1 MVKIIIYKI
10 IKHLLLKT
18 NYFEI
23 IFIIL
28 NHIVF
33 NNKINCISNVF
44 DNNNEYIIIL
54 NKNNFINNII
64 IDLMVFIYSAYS
76 NIFLHLPTLKLYS

>member
-76 NIFLHLPTLKLYS
+76 NIFLHLPTLRLYS

>member
-10 IKHLLLKT
+10 IKHLLLKI